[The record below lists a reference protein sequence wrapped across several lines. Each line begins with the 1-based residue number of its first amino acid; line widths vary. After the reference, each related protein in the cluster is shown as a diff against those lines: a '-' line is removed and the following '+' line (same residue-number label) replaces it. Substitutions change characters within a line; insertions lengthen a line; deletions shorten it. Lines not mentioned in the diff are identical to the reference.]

1 MELKNIKPI
10 GTQYKG
16 KTLLGDKIS
25 LDILE
30 DDISQ
35 YIVYMALGTGMG
47 EMNARGFGFMGYR
60 WV

>member
-1 MELKNIKPI
+1 MELKNNKPI
-10 GTQYKG
+10 GSPYKG

-35 YIVYMALGTGMG
+35 YMALGVGMG
-47 EMNARGFGFMGYR
+47 EMNARGFGFMVYK